1 MYKID
6 KNKRILEQLPS
17 TNLIKEEI
25 YEEQMLQQYIINS
38 WKDFKNEISLPNSF
52 VIGQRI
58 NPDDSTQNL
67 LDILA
72 FDADDLSMVVIE
84 LKRNKDKYQLLQG
97 ISYASMI
104 ARWDKDRLIKEI
116 KEQKIG
122 EYEDLLDIITN
133 NEISENVKVML
144 LAEKFDPEVVIT
156 TDWLSKYNLDI
167 SIFAMKLHSHENQ
180 TFIYT
185 EQRYPLKELSDV
197 YDRRSKIK
205 ENNQYVSERSW
216 QEVIKECEYSYADK
230 IVKMCQKIKQ
240 GEPNRKRFSNLF
252 KDFNNKFKS
261 ISIHLPRK
269 YIKVYIIGA
278 NEDDIDIF
286 KELFSKNIK
295 ISSWR
300 DGISFEIFDES
311 DFKKICH
318 LDNRLDYQ

>member
-1 MYKID
+1 
-6 KNKRILEQLPS
+6 
-17 TNLIKEEI
+17 
-25 YEEQMLQQYIINS
+25 
-38 WKDFKNEISLPNSF
+38 
-52 VIGQRI
+52 
-58 NPDDSTQNL
+58 
-67 LDILA
+67 
-72 FDADDLSMVVIE
+72 
-84 LKRNKDKYQLLQG
+84 
-97 ISYASMI
+97 
-104 ARWDKDRLIKEI
+104 
-116 KEQKIG
+116 
-122 EYEDLLDIITN
+122 
-133 NEISENVKVML
+133 ML